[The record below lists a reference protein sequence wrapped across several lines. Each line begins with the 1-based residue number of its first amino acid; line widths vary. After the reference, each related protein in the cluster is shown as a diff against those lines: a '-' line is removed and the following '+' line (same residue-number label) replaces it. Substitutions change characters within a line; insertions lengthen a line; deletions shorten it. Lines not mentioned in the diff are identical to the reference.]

1 MKLPHP
7 PLLHRR
13 CEGKDDPWDECVSLI
28 SSRITLA
35 KPPGTPH
42 GYVAIS
48 SHENLRS
55 TPDWREALRP
65 FPWVHRWQVG
75 QKWVP
80 RWPRT
85 TLRIGVPQD
94 RQGLPWR

>member
-1 MKLPHP
+1 MKLPP
-7 PLLHRR
+7 ILPLLRR
-13 CEGKDDPWDECVSLI
+13 RGEGKDGPGDECVILI
-28 SSRITLA
+28 SVRITLA

-48 SHENLRS
+48 SHEISGVLLIGGRLFDLS
-55 TPDWREALRP
+55 L
-65 FPWVHRWQVG
+65 VHRWQVG